1 MVGRTSRSPSIALA
15 CVLAAG
21 VAGCSGEASDAEPA
35 APPESPELVI
45 FVYDR
50 STSIPDHQLELAR
63 QLTDER
69 LDHLSHGDRIAGMQL
84 LQLSLAEPPER
95 WSQPIPKREVAGFE
109 VSRDSVALVRFLRD
123 AKILLR
129 RFSEPE
135 GRDDIG
141 GTDILSTLHDV
152 AEEMRPY
159 REYEATMYLFSDML
173 QSNRVIEMEGLRQ
186 MPSDDWVENAKAN
199 GQLPDLSGLCV
210 VVVGARIDT
219 PASQRVRSFW
229 DEYFEATGA
238 TLYDRNYML
247 RPVRLPAE
255 PCGSAGP

>member
-1 MVGRTSRSPSIALA
+1 MVGSVPRRAATFLA
-15 CVLAAG
+15 CVLVGGALACG
-21 VAGCSGEASDAEPA
+21 GAPDPETAEP
-35 APPESPELVI
+35 PEPAELVI

-69 LDHLSHGDRIAGMQL
+69 LDHMSHEDRIAGMQL

-95 WSQPIPKREVAGFE
+95 WSQPIPKREVEGFE

-152 AEEMRPY
+152 AEELRPY
-159 REYEATMYLFSDML
+159 RDREATLYLFSDML
-173 QSNRVIEMEGLRQ
+173 QSNRVIEMEGLRR
-186 MPSDDWVENAKAN
+186 MPSDDWVENAKAS
-199 GQLPDLSGLCV
+199 GQLPDLSGLCAV
-210 VVVGARIDT
+210 IVGARVDT
-219 PASQRVRSFW
+219 PAAQRVKSFW

-247 RPVRLPAE
+247 RPVRLPVE